1 MWLIFART
9 VSIFPPKPFIFFILG
24 GGGGGG
30 GAPPT
35 KSTHLRVLWAFKRNY
50 AYAPLAHKNEDK
62 ITKNI

>member
-24 GGGGGG
+24 GGG
-30 GAPPT
+30 AT

>member
-24 GGGGGG
+24 AGG
-30 GAPPT
+30 GAT

>member
-1 MWLIFART
+1 MINFCQNC
-9 VSIFPPKPFIFFILG
+9 VDFSPKTIHFFYFG
-24 GGGGGG
+24 WVG
-30 GAPPT
+30 GAT

>member
-1 MWLIFART
+1 MINFCQNC
-9 VSIFPPKPFIFFILG
+9 VDFSPKTIHFFLFWV
-24 GGGGGG
+24 GGG
-30 GAPPT
+30 GAT